1 MRGFHSLLWMFV
13 LIWPANCQRFFRRS
27 HQFDLNHHTLR
38 RNGGANIGL
47 SILTLYSKY
56 LLPIGPL
63 TSSITNPPHRTLI
76 SEYNFMIHAPLRN
89 SWKKKH
95 LYRVISS
102 SHLGSDSKPPL
113 LGMIGIGDSSSLF
126 QTGGALSAFNI
137 PLVTVGDKYPRRK
150 PTGELQTKSV
160 DDNVLTTAP
169 DAAGQSKALAN
180 VVFNL
185 EIESLILISSNP
197 RAVYTFLAEAKRLDI
212 RVSNVYE
219 FSSMDFSPS
228 KISEFLAEKVPVNT
242 TTTVVLIVEAGEAVG
257 LAESLRHFEEIKG
270 SIRWL
275 VGSIGLDLRHISSW
289 KIVFDGGIFIEPHM
303 PELVEFKEY
312 FIKSL
317 QNKDHQLSRVLQE
330 YKEEMFSCD
339 ASNLAL
345 NLMPCDSVTP
355 QDIHL
360 HFQQDP
366 RVSFVVKAVSAF
378 SAAFKLTM
386 INRCSN
392 TFLDARDECVS
403 SVLQKSDLHKDI
415 LDNLKKLSFTSKKS
429 KDNDEE
435 TEHYFSSNG
444 HLVANK
450 QLIFAIHE
458 QKKSMTPIGW
468 YSEAGGLH
476 IDPNYVSPTILK
488 KYEDKIDRSPYA
500 RAITDIDRTETPPSL
515 SIDKSLNESIRSQNE
530 DGKSN
535 IMLSYTSFLGRTW
548 SLAVLSAGS
557 IGICIALWML
567 IYVTIKIFDRTLNGN
582 QTMGILL
589 LISVVGLFLSVA
601 PWLIPPD
608 PTNCYARHIFHPIF
622 AVICFGIL
630 LVKSMQLRSLINVGH
645 GGSIPQVNQIF
656 IPNIHGSCANSDHC
670 GMVHV
675 SGQSNGCCSGGGIS
689 CLLKRKQKTLSSTSF
704 ISLYSPHPGISLC
717 GDYLHPPEA
726 PGIRKIP
733 IVASSSSGSPI
744 LKTTSVPQ
752 RPFYPPPHMKAPH
765 YMYHHHHHH
774 HHGHHRH
781 HHNHPPYRRISHPY
795 PQRPSR
801 IRFNGLNYV
810 NTSSSGSSSRMASS
824 YRDWKQHQH
833 YHRHHD
839 PHLRE
844 MCIHEDPPLIKD
856 MTQSEE
862 EEEDAA
868 SSGETRVVGNE
879 VTIIEGEPSKILDTS
894 GSLKKFTAAN
904 TQANSG
910 TKNAHFVE
918 TINNKN
924 TRFSNN
930 IPSNGILQ
938 NNKPSLKVQTQR
950 PLPPPHPN
958 HIYHHHHHNGR
969 SRHYIHDHPHNHHN
983 HRSHSPTDGMI
994 LTPSGLYHY

>member
-1 MRGFHSLLWMFV
+1 
-13 LIWPANCQRFFRRS
+13 
-27 HQFDLNHHTLR
+27 
-38 RNGGANIGL
+38 
-47 SILTLYSKY
+47 
-56 LLPIGPL
+56 
-63 TSSITNPPHRTLI
+63 
-76 SEYNFMIHAPLRN
+76 
-89 SWKKKH
+89 
-95 LYRVISS
+95 
-102 SHLGSDSKPPL
+102 
-113 LGMIGIGDSSSLF
+113 MIGIGDSSSLF

-645 GGSIPQVNQIF
+645 GGSIPQVNQILSLIFMVAVQIVITVEWYMSLDSPMDVVLEEEYPVCSNVSKKRFLLLHLYPCILLILAFLYGVSVIKIRHNYNEGKWITCATVF
-656 IPNIHGSCANSDHC
+656 IIPVFAVWAIVYYFAPVEFQDPS
-670 GMVHV
+670 V
-675 SGQSNGCCSGGGIS
+675 GIS
-689 CLLKRKQKTLSSTSF
+689 VTTIAVILLVSIFVPKMNTINKKSSVFRKLKRSGSDTTVYTAFS
-704 ISLYSPHPGISLC
+704 